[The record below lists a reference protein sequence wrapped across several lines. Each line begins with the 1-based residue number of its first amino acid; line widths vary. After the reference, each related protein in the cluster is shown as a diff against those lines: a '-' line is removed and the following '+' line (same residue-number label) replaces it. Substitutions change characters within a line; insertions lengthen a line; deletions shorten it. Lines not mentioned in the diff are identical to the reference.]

1 MEKYK
6 KLSDYPVNLSPS
18 AGDLIPT
25 IIDNGNDTYR
35 NELIPYSALK
45 GLPGVDG
52 EGVPAGGSTG
62 QVLKKSS
69 AADYATIWGVLS
81 KTDVGLNNVDNTADL
96 DKPVSTAMTT
106 AINNAIN
113 TAILQS
119 KKDQY
124 PVGTIYFNASNN
136 TNPGSLLGFGTWVA
150 WGSGRVPVGVDAAQ
164 TEFDTAEETGGSKT
178 NTLSVANL
186 PPHAHRVY
194 SEWGTN
200 ANLNQAAGSGNYLQ
214 VAGPNAG
221 THALVNG
228 SSETIGSGTAVN
240 NLQPYITVYMWKR
253 TA

>member
-52 EGVPAGGSTG
+52 QGVPMGGTAG

-69 AADYATIWGVLS
+69 AADYATVWGVLS
-81 KTDVGLNNVDNTADL
+81 KTDVGLNNVDNTADI
-96 DKPVSTAMTT
+96 DKPVSTATTT

-113 TAILQS
+113 AAILQG
-119 KKDQY
+119 KKDLY
-124 PVGTIYFNASNN
+124 PIGSIYFNATSN
-136 TNPGSLLGFGTWVA
+136 TNPGTLLGFGTWVA
-150 WGSGRVPVGVDAAQ
+150 WGAGRVPVGFDSTQ

-178 NTLSVANL
+178 HSHPLS
-186 PPHAHRVY
+186 
-194 SEWGTN
+194 
-200 ANLNQAAGSGNYLQ
+200 GSGYSKMSPVGNTQ
-214 VAGPNAG
+214 RVARIDTPAWTTNHRQDISSAANESVSQPYGV
-221 THALVNG
+221 ALGGNTD
-228 SSETIGSGTAVN
+228 SAST
-240 NLQPYITVYMWKR
+240 LQPYITVYMWKR